1 MSLIIDSPWP
11 RVQLPECSVWDLVWS
26 NPNEISDDKP
36 AVIDGNSGRT
46 WTRKQLRETGQQ
58 VAWGYRNLLKLEPG
72 AVICIFSPNSFYY
85 HLLVLASQ
93 CAGCVLSGA
102 NASYTPSEL
111 QHQLSDSA
119 ASVILCHPQVL
130 ETALAATTAM
140 GWTKQ
145 QQRQRIILAVQR
157 DETGPAGDLHKCVSD
172 LIVQGKSLEPHKI
185 SSPKTTVAYLG
196 YSSGT
201 SGKAKGVRTS
211 VYNMTSVLSILGPLD
226 VTPDDVHMA
235 VLPLNH
241 IYGLTKLLH
250 WPVLMGTTVVIQPK
264 FELQQFCALVERY
277 KISCCMLVPPIAL
290 LLARDPAVDKYNMK
304 SLRLIISGAA
314 PMGKELSQELEKR
327 WGSNVV
333 QAYGLTETS
342 PTTHYCPIRRNKS
355 GSIGP
360 LLPSMRARIV
370 NPDSGKDQERNKP
383 GELWLQ
389 GPNVMLGYL
398 NRPEANAETL
408 FEDEHGRWL
417 KTGDI
422 AVVDDEGFFYI
433 TDRLKELI
441 KVKGFQVPPAELESV
456 LLECP
461 YVQDCAVIGIYHEDQ
476 ATEFPRAYVVASAQH
491 KDEKDLDRKIIDWVS
506 GKVAAH
512 KRLRGGVRFLNAI
525 PKSPSGKLLRR
536 ELRVLAAKD
545 GAPGVAAKL

>member
-1 MSLIIDSPWP
+1 MSLVIDSPWP
-11 RVQLPECSVWDLVWS
+11 RVKLPETSVWDLVWS
-26 NPNEISDDKP
+26 NPNKISDDK
-36 AVIDGNSGRT
+36 AQVIDGSSGRV
-46 WTRKQLRETGQQ
+46 WTRKQLREAGHQ
-58 VAWGYRNLLKLEPG
+58 VAWGYRNRLKLEPG

-102 NASYTPSEL
+102 NAAYTPSEL

-119 ASVILCHPQVL
+119 AAVILCHPQVL
-130 ETALAATTAM
+130 ETALAATSAM
-140 GWTKQ
+140 GWTREHQ
-145 QQRQRIILAVQR
+145 QQRIVLAVQK
-157 DETGPAGDLHKCVSD
+157 DETGPAGDIYKSISD
-172 LIVQGKSLEPHKI
+172 LMVKGKSLQPHKI
-185 SSPKTTVAYLG
+185 ASPKTTVAYLG

-211 VYNMTSVLSILGPLD
+211 VHNMTSVLSILGPID
-226 VTPDDVHMA
+226 VTSEDVHMA

-250 WPVLMGTTVVIQPK
+250 WPVLTGCTVVIQSK
-264 FELQQFCALVERY
+264 FELNQFCALVERY
-277 KISCCMLVPPIAL
+277 KITCCMLVPPIAL
-290 LLARDPAVDKYNMK
+290 LLARDPVVNKYNMK

-342 PTTHYCPIRRNKS
+342 PTTHYCPIRMNKS

-360 LLPSMRARIV
+360 LLPMMRARIV
-370 NPDSGKDQERNKP
+370 DPDSGKDQERNKP

-408 FEDEHGRWL
+408 LEDDQGRWL

-441 KVKGFQVPPAELESV
+441 KVKGFQVPPAELEAV

-461 YVQDCAVIGIYHEDQ
+461 FVNDVAVIGIYHEDQ
-476 ATEFPRAYVVASAQH
+476 ATEFPRAYVVPSPQH
-491 KDEKDLDRKIIDWVS
+491 TNEKDLDKKIIEWVS

-512 KRLRGGVRFLNAI
+512 KRLRGGVRFLEAI

-536 ELRVLAAKD
+536 ELRVLAARD
-545 GAPGVAAKL
+545 PAPGSSAKL